1 MPGPYLIKYNCSGA
15 GQSDVR
21 IRDGRKMLWQQI
33 VQCSTDP
40 NVVEFELD
48 EKNIENLVIELIP
61 ELSAPASYEIQVIQ

>member
-1 MPGPYLIKYNCSGA
+1 
-15 GQSDVR
+15 
-21 IRDGRKMLWQQI
+21 MLRQKI

-61 ELSAPASYEIQVIQ
+61 ELSAPAGFEVQVIQ